1 MKVIILAAGMG
12 SRLGPLTNDKP
23 KCMIKL
29 LGQTLIERQ
38 IKIFHSYGINDI
50 TIVTGYKS
58 KVVDIPD
65 VNYVNNVNYET
76 TNMNESLFRA
86 LLKTEMCEECDVDI
100 HGKRECREC
109 NGTGLSPAKPI
120 LVTYG
125 DIAFEPRILSQML
138 EFCDPRPSVIG
149 LAARINWKEYYQN
162 RTMHPL
168 SEAEN
173 VLIENRRIL
182 EIRKNISKSL
192 ENQQIGEF
200 LGIMLLP
207 PDQIQI
213 LLERYLD
220 LKKNHVGAFHS
231 SSSLSNAYLTDML
244 QEMIDCGAT
253 VKPVFIEG
261 KWFEIDTP
269 EDLKNAEKEFEE
281 RD

>member
-12 SRLGPLTNDKP
+12 SRLRPLTNDKP

-86 LLKTEMCEECDVDI
+86 L
-100 HGKRECREC
+100 
-109 NGTGLSPAKPI
+109 KPSNSSV

-125 DIAFEPRILSQML
+125 DIVFEPKIVQQML
-138 EFCDPRPSVIG
+138 EITNDIR
-149 LAARINWKEYYQN
+149 LAVRINWKEYYQN

-173 VLIENRRIL
+173 VLIENGRIL

-200 LGIMLLP
+200 LGIMMLSSEHVK
-207 PDQIQI
+207 I
-213 LLERYLD
+213 LLERYSY
-220 LKKNHVGAFHS
+220 LKKNHIGTFHN
-231 SSSLSNAYLTDML
+231 SSSLSNAYMTDML
-244 QEMIDCGAT
+244 QEIISCGINVNPIFT
-253 VKPVFIEG
+253 EE
-261 KWFEIDTP
+261 KWCEIDTT
-269 EDLKNAEKEFEE
+269 EDLKNAEKSINKFELE
-281 RD
+281 

>member
-12 SRLGPLTNDKP
+12 SRLRPLTNDKP

-29 LGQTLIERQ
+29 LDQTLIERQ

-86 LLKTEMCEECDVDI
+86 L
-100 HGKRECREC
+100 
-109 NGTGLSPAKPI
+109 KPSNSSV

-125 DIAFEPRILSQML
+125 DIVFEPKIVQQML
-138 EFCDPRPSVIG
+138 EITNDIR
-149 LAARINWKEYYQN
+149 LAVRINWKEYYQN

-173 VLIENRRIL
+173 VLIENGRIL

-192 ENQQIGEF
+192 ENQQVGEF
-200 LGIMLLP
+200 LGIALLSS
-207 PDQIQI
+207 DQIKI
-213 LLERYLD
+213 LLEKYSD
-220 LKKNHVGAFHS
+220 LKKNHVGTFHS

-244 QEMIDCGAT
+244 QEMINCTA

-261 KWFEIDTP
+261 KWFEVDTP
-269 EDLKNAEKEFEE
+269 EDLKNTEKLIDKF
-281 RD
+281 